1 MKSVSHSYFWF
12 QEMMYPYK
20 TQSQEDLDRIS
31 RVTSDAPI
39 METGSTNSLGRRT
52 IASLQQIERNRQ
64 LHLAQ
69 QGSIPQIQKKSLKF
83 SKIKIFEFSVRNFR
97 WSCHWGRKK
106 ADVSTETSCS
116 GRSQSP
122 VGGRSKAERK

>member
-1 MKSVSHSYFWF
+1 
-12 QEMMYPYK
+12 MYAYK

-39 METGSTNSLGRRT
+39 METGCTNSLGRRT

-69 QGSIPQIQKKSLKF
+69 QGLPL
-83 SKIKIFEFSVRNFR
+83 IFIISVVMQTFYQFVTCIDLY
-97 WSCHWGRKK
+97 SY
-106 ADVSTETSCS
+106 
-116 GRSQSP
+116 
-122 VGGRSKAERK
+122 